1 MKKQQIAL
9 DLENIRRLVLT
20 QENKSGFM
28 QSYSVIMCF
37 PKLLIFVCLKFVFS
51 YLDFFQLYST
61 AAILNKYFLQYL
73 FNNSDST
80 LL

>member
-1 MKKQQIAL
+1 MQYLFNNSDSTIPVYLFTLAFIDLNEYWRPPLYLKKQQIAL

-37 PKLLIFVCLKFVFS
+37 P
-51 YLDFFQLYST
+51 
-61 AAILNKYFLQYL
+61 
-73 FNNSDST
+73 
-80 LL
+80 